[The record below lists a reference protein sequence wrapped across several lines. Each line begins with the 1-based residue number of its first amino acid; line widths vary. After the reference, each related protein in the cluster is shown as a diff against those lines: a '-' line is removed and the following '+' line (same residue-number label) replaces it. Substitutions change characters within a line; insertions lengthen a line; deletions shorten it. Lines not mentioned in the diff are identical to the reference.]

1 MISSIGLTK
10 YYGDLKAVEEIFFE
24 IGSGEIVGFLGPN
37 GAGKTTTMQILT
49 GYLAPT
55 KGVVNVSGYD
65 VWKHTMEVKKLIGY
79 LPESNPLYSDM
90 YAYDFLLFFAQ
101 LKGLKPNNIKDE
113 IMKVSEIC
121 SIKDILGRKID
132 ELSKGYKQRVGLAQ
146 AILGDPEILILDEPT
161 VGLDPNQI
169 VEIRELIK
177 TLGREKTVILST
189 HILQEVEQTC
199 DRVIVIHKGKI
210 VKDAKL
216 DELIGEVFEFVL
228 ETEPKLDKKFITPFG
243 KIIEEKGNSYT
254 ISTNKDIRRNIS
266 EICLNNNILILELTR
281 RKKML
286 EDIFRELTMEGHSE
300 NN

>member
-10 YYGDLKAVEEIFFE
+10 YYGNIKAVDEISFE
-24 IGSGEIVGFLGPN
+24 IGSGEIIGFLGPN
-37 GAGKTTTMQILT
+37 GAGKTTTMQMLT
-49 GYLAPT
+49 GYIAPT
-55 KGVVNVSGYD
+55 KGSVNISGYD
-65 VWKHTMEVKKLIGY
+65 VTKEAMEVKKLIGY
-79 LPESNPLYSDM
+79 LPENNPLYTDM

-101 LKGLKPNNIKDE
+101 LKGFTSKNIKDE

-121 SIKDILGRKID
+121 SIKDILGRKIE

-177 TLGREKTVILST
+177 SLGREKTVILST

-199 DRVIVIHKGKI
+199 DRVIIIYKGKI

-216 DELIGEVFEFVL
+216 DELTGGAFDFVL
-228 ETEPKLDKKFITPFG
+228 ETEPKLDKKFIAPFG

-254 ISTNKDIRRNIS
+254 ISTNKDIRRDIS
-266 EICLNNNILILELTR
+266 EICLNNKILILELTR